1 MPTAATASEIQADFD
16 EIAALSPI
24 APPVTAT
31 DRWIER
37 NLPRQ
42 RRALLEIG
50 CGVGDLARR
59 LAPHFERS
67 DAIDLS
73 PGMVGEARGRTPSE
87 TKIEFSCVDLFEWL
101 DARPE
106 TYDCIVTVTT
116 LHHVDLAAALRAMA
130 RSLAPGGRLL
140 VVDLDDRSGVRHV
153 LANALA
159 HALSAIRLAAA
170 LLQRRSSLRLRLAYR
185 RHGRKETYLRLDEV
199 RRVAAATIPG
209 AIVGRT
215 LFWRYTLLWDKP
227 RR

>member
-1 MPTAATASEIQADFD
+1 VPTTASVSEIQADFD

-24 APPVTAT
+24 ARSLSAT
-31 DRWIER
+31 DEWIVH
-37 NLPRQ
+37 NLPEQ

-59 LAPHFERS
+59 VAPHFERT

-73 PGMVGEARGRTPSE
+73 PGMIAEARRRTPPE
-87 TKIEFSCVDLFEWL
+87 TKIEFSCVDMFEWL
-101 DARPE
+101 RERPE
-106 TYDCIVTVTT
+106 SYDCIVTVTT

-140 VVDLDDRSGVRHV
+140 VVDLDDRSGAQHF
-153 LANALA
+153 LPNALA

-185 RHGRKETYLRLDEV
+185 RHGRNETYLPLDEV

-209 AIVGRT
+209 ALVGRT
-215 LFWRYTLLWDKP
+215 MFWRYTLLWDKP